1 MKVITIIQARTSSSR
16 LPNKV
21 MLDLYGKCLLERVI
35 DKAKK
40 IKKTDEVWVATSVHE
55 NDDIIEY
62 LCERM
67 GIPVYR
73 GSLLDVRWRYYH
85 IAKQQNADLIV
96 RITADNPFTEPV
108 FADELIETLINHSGY
123 DYARMDKSKILNGT
137 HSEVFTMNALEK
149 SIQEYD
155 DDQNREHVTPA
166 MIFHMK
172 KLEVIPSNNELVP
185 KTPYFIGV
193 DTFEDFKRCILI
205 YKKFGTKNTL
215 KHIIKEINTY
225 GKAI

>member
-21 MLDLYGKCLLERVI
+21 LLDLYGKSLLERVI
-35 DKAKK
+35 DQANG
-40 IKKTDEVWVATSVHE
+40 IKKSDEVWVATSVHE

-62 LCERM
+62 LCDRR

-85 IAKQQNADLIV
+85 IARQQKADIIV
-96 RITADNPFTEPV
+96 RITADNPFTEPEL
-108 FADELIETLINHSGY
+108 ADELIETLINNPTL
-123 DYARMDKSKILNGT
+123 DYARMDKSLILDGS
-137 HSEVFTMNALEK
+137 HSEVFTIKALEK
-149 SIQEYD
+149 SITEYD

-166 MIFHMK
+166 MIRHMNVI
-172 KLEVIPSNNELVP
+172 EVSPTNNDLIS

-193 DTFEDFKRCILI
+193 DTFDDFKRCILL
-205 YKKFGTKNTL
+205 YKKFGVNNTL
-215 KHIIKEINTY
+215 KHLIKEINTY